1 MDCKEFREALDLY
14 VDGELTPQ
22 ASLSARAHLD
32 VCTACRRVEQ
42 QLAALRRAVKRVV
55 NQHEPPSELAHDV
68 FAIMKQGRRQS
79 IPRLPGRR
87 PTMIEGAGTKIPF
100 WQKKIAIPAPA
111 FALVLIAVAV
121 LSGWVISMRPGSPS
135 LTVPTGVK
143 QAATGPSASPGL
155 KGFDLTRFD
164 RGEPAAIYKVRL
176 TQMVQ
181 R

>member
-1 MDCKEFREALDLY
+1 MDCKEFRESLDLY
-14 VDGELTPQ
+14 VDGELTAQ

-32 VCTACRRVEQ
+32 VCTACRRVER

-55 NQHEPPSELAHDV
+55 NQHEPPSELTHDV
-68 FAIMKQGRRQS
+68 FAIIKPGQRQP
-79 IPRLPGRR
+79 IPRLPGR
-87 PTMIEGAGTKIPF
+87 PTMIAGAGTKIPF
-100 WQKKIAIPAPA
+100 RQKKIAVPAPA

-121 LSGWVISMRPGSPS
+121 LSGWVISMRSGSPS
-135 LTVPTGVK
+135 LTMPTGVK
-143 QAATGPSASPGL
+143 QAAPGPSASPGL